1 MTQKKD
7 KNGLTEKEFLKEY
20 KAGDYERPSVT
31 ADILVLGASANLRTL
46 KILLV
51 KRDEHPYLDRWAL
64 PGGFVRGDETAFQ
77 AAQRKLSNETGLE
90 GVYLDQIYT
99 FTRPDRDPRTRVM
112 TIAYLALV
120 SDTSDDMLR
129 GVTCAGLGEDTGGV
143 RDAAWFD
150 FIIEP
155 DSISFTNAERNV
167 SIEYSIENKRFKN
180 GRIFYENWVSSLKSE
195 EELAFDHI
203 EIIIESF
210 IKLKAEFEHTDLAFN
225 MMGDTFTLP
234 DLQALYELVLG
245 KKLYKTNFRAMV
257 APKVDATGAK
267 MKSISSNKMSAEYRY
282 KEAAH

>member
-20 KAGDYERPSVT
+20 KAGDYDRPSVT
-31 ADILVLGASANLRTL
+31 ADILVLGASADLRTL

-51 KRDEHPYLDRWAL
+51 KRDEHPHLDRWAL

-150 FIIEP
+150 LVI
-155 DSISFTNAERNV
+155 DQGSISFTNAERNV

-180 GRIFYENWVSSLKSE
+180 GRIFYENWVSSLKSK

>member
-20 KAGDYERPSVT
+20 KAGDYDRPSVT
-31 ADILVLGASANLRTL
+31 VDILVLGASADLRTL

-64 PGGFVRGDETAFQ
+64 PGGFVRRDETAFQ

-150 FIIEP
+150 LVI
-155 DSISFTNAERNV
+155 DQGSISFTNAERNV

-180 GRIFYENWVSSLKSE
+180 GRIFYENWVSSLKSK

>member
-1 MTQKKD
+1 M
-7 KNGLTEKEFLKEY
+7 
-20 KAGDYERPSVT
+20 
-31 ADILVLGASANLRTL
+31 
-46 KILLV
+46 
-51 KRDEHPYLDRWAL
+51 

-150 FIIEP
+150 LVI
-155 DSISFTNAERNV
+155 DQGSISFTNAERNV

-180 GRIFYENWVSSLKSE
+180 GRIFYENWVSSLKSK

-245 KKLYKTNFRAMV
+245 KK
-257 APKVDATGAK
+257 
-267 MKSISSNKMSAEYRY
+267 MKSRMRVM
-282 KEAAH
+282 